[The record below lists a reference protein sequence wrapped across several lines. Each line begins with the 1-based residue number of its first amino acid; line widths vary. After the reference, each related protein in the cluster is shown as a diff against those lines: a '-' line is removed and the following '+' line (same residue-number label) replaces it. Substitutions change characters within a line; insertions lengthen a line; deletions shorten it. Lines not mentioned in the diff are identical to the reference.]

1 MTERHQMPDEKKT
14 TQVQL
19 RWCLGLS
26 WVILW
31 EVDSAVAKYSSYGIF
46 IYILRVTIVGGW
58 ARKFDSLVAVT
69 GCTAVA
75 KKYFCNYHLQPKD
88 GEYAKLLNW
97 ILEGWAKECESSP
110 SVNSHLPGANK
121 STTGFHL
128 NWLVVRWAKEC
139 DRYWQLIRCWKKNE
153 SGILIWVLQLV
164 FVSSSSWFVDWGPSY
179 RVGWLVC

>member
-1 MTERHQMPDEKKT
+1 M
-14 TQVQL
+14 
-19 RWCLGLS
+19 
-26 WVILW
+26 I
-31 EVDSAVAKYSSYGIF
+31 
-46 IYILRVTIVGGW
+46 GGW
-58 ARKFDSLVAVT
+58 ARKFDSLAAVT

-75 KKYFCNYHLQPKD
+75 KNYFCNYHLQPKD

-139 DRYWQLIRCWKKNE
+139 DRYWQLIRCWKKWE
-153 SGILIWVLQLV
+153 WDPHLGLTVGFCIKFILICWLGAKLQSRMVGVLN
-164 FVSSSSWFVDWGPSY
+164 SSLISW
-179 RVGWLVC
+179 